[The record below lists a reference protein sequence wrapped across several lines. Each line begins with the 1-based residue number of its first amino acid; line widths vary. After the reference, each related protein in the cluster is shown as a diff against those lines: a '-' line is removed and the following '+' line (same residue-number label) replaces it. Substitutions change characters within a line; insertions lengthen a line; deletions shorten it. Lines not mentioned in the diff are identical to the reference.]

1 MSTDKKEEQ
10 AQKQQ
15 ELKPA
20 QISNVEN
27 TPGIDDAG
35 NSTGADNVGLAAG
48 RDGAGNSAG
57 TNGTQGA
64 PLSETT
70 KRELIAA
77 LKQNWQRE
85 MEGVRTYRD
94 LASKEPDATKRG
106 VLEKMADAEA
116 RHAQKW
122 ERKLA
127 ELGVETP
134 QEERTLGM
142 RFQGWLR
149 RQLGTEAALRQLEGE
164 EDKDIRRYEAQ
175 ARSINDTEA
184 QEMLREVKRDEE
196 SHGRIIRDMISPMG
210 PQGML
215 DVILRRE
222 RWHKRGGGWL
232 GDAIY
237 GANDGLGAVFGIVSG
252 VAGYTGASNSHFVLI
267 SGLAG
272 MMASALSMGSGA
284 YLATKSEREVY
295 QAEIQREKREIEEEP
310 EEEQEELALYYQL
323 KGFTEEESNVL
334 AARMA
339 ENPDQ
344 LLRTLAHEELG
355 LSEESFPKP
364 WVAAVSATIS
374 TAIGAFIPIIPFF
387 FMQGIAAVI
396 VAALISLL
404 AHFAVGAAKTLV
416 TGRSW
421 VSSGMEMTVVGA
433 IEAVI
438 TYTLGA
444 AFSVA

>member
-1 MSTDKKEEQ
+1 MSTDKREEQ
-10 AQKQQ
+10 AP
-15 ELKPA
+15 ELNPD
-20 QISNVEN
+20 QISNAEN
-27 TPGIDDAG
+27 SPGIDSVG
-35 NSTGADNVGLAAG
+35 NSAGATSVGLATG
-48 RDGAGNSAG
+48 TDGAGKPTG

-94 LASKEPDATKRG
+94 LASKERDATKRG

-196 SHGRIIRDMISPMG
+196 SHERIIRDMISPIG

-215 DVILRRE
+215 DVMLRRE

-284 YLATKSEREVY
+284 YLATKSEREIY
-295 QAEIQREKREIEEEP
+295 QAEFSARNARLRKSRKKNRKNW
-310 EEEQEELALYYQL
+310 LSYYQL

-355 LSEESFPKP
+355 LSEESFPNP
-364 WVAAVSATIS
+364 WVAAVAATVS

-396 VAALISLL
+396 AAALISLL

-421 VSSGMEMTVVGA
+421 VASGMEMTVVGA

-444 AFSVA
+444 AFRVV